1 MTWLI
6 ALLGLGFTGFG
17 GWAALAPA
25 SFPAA
30 EFPPFN
36 EHLIHDVA
44 ATFLSFGVGL
54 LIAARVVSWRFPM
67 LALAAIWNGFH
78 AISHIVDLDRG
89 SSREVGVTAL
99 IELLV
104 VTAVLAVMTWLNRPG
119 AAH

>member
-6 ALLGLGFTGFG
+6 ALLGIGFTAFG
-17 GWAALAPA
+17 GWAAIDPA

-44 ATFLSFGVGL
+44 ATFLCFGVGL
-54 LIAARVVSWRFPM
+54 LAAARMTAWRTPV

-78 AISHIVDLDRG
+78 AVAHVVDVDRA
-89 SSREVGVTAL
+89 STKAIGVHTA
-99 IELLV
+99 IELV
-104 VTAVLAVMTWLNRPG
+104 MITVALAALAWLSS
-119 AAH
+119 